1 LILINFCDL
10 IKEINKNMNKTII
23 FITIGVV
30 VLVAGFWVWQSGFF
44 GPNQSQV
51 QPVPIPEGI
60 ILFYGDG
67 CPHCKNV
74 DDFMSQNDILSKIQI
89 TQLEVYND
97 KDNQNILA
105 QVAQKC
111 GIATDQVGVPFL
123 YDGQNCTVG
132 DEPIIDWMKQKTGIQ

>member
-1 LILINFCDL
+1 MDKPILI
-10 IKEINKNMNKTII
+10 IVIVI
-23 FITIGVV
+23 
-30 VLVAGFWVWQSGFF
+30 VLAGAGFWAWQSGVF
-44 GPNQSQV
+44 NAQSV

-132 DEPIIDWMKQKTGIQ
+132 DEPIIDLLKQKTGIQ